1 MVVLEILILI
11 SAISVALAPALI
23 RSALFLMLTFLL
35 SGLFIAMIGAEIMA
49 LLFLLVYIGAIS
61 VLFLFVV
68 MLLQLTKNQVNQF
81 YILETLEDREE
92 HPTSD
97 VVFSIITG
105 IFILLFIYLIFLTLN
120 YSFPLAY
127 IPDNTLTTAEFQ
139 ELLYENSE
147 VHNLGTALFI
157 DHWFAFI
164 MITLIIIMASFGV
177 IIILK

>member
-35 SGLFIAMIGAEIMA
+35 SGLLLAMFGAEIIA

-81 YILETLEDREE
+81 YMLKSLEETEE

-97 VVFSIITG
+97 FIFSSVAG
-105 IFILLFIYLIFLTLN
+105 CFILLFIYLIYLLLN
-120 YSFPLAY
+120 YSFPLVY
-127 IPDNTLTTAEFQ
+127 NPYPTIINYDFQ
-139 ELLYENSE
+139 EVLYETSE

-164 MITLIIIMASFGV
+164 IITFVIIVASFGV

>member
-23 RSALFLMLTFLL
+23 RSALLLMMTFLL
-35 SGLFIAMIGAEIMA
+35 SGLYIAVIGAEMLA

-68 MLLQLTKNQVNQF
+68 MLLQLTRNEVVQF
-81 YILETLEDREE
+81 YMLDAFEEREE
-92 HPTSD
+92 NPTAEI
-97 VVFSIITG
+97 VFTLITS
-105 IFILLFIYLIFLTLN
+105 IFIVLFIYLVLFTII
-120 YSFPLAY
+120 YSFPVAND
-127 IPDNTLTTAEFQ
+127 PDVILTMPEVQ
-139 ELLYENSE
+139 DVLYEHSE
-147 VHNLGTALFI
+147 FHKLGSTLLT

-164 MITLIIIMASFGV
+164 LITLIIVMASFGV